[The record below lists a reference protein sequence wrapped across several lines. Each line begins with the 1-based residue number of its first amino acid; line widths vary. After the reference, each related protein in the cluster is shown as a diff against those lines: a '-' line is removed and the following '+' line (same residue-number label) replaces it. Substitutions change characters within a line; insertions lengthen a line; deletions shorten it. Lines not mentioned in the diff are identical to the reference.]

1 MRGHPAA
8 ATKCKCLSMCHRAS
22 FALKIGAL
30 AALIFAAACTT
41 SPRPASEGDP
51 HYKVGNP
58 YKIKG
63 KWYRPEEDP
72 NYSKVGVASW
82 YGSQFHGRLTANGEI
97 FDMNRMSAAHT
108 TLPLPSM
115 VEVTNL
121 ENGRSVVVRVNDRG
135 PFVDDRII
143 DMSREAARHLDFEH
157 QGTARVRVRY
167 VGRAPLT
174 AEAPKKSTRPDRVAR
189 AAPVRQETI
198 RSGVDP
204 DSDPISELLTSMES
218 APALTPGAEEVAI
231 AEAEGEGAPDA
242 AIPAADLS
250 TPDPDDA
257 RLVHPSASID
267 TPPQAIYLI
276 RVAALSRLDNID
288 QLRSQLGNIGALRMS
303 RVETE
308 AGDVFYRV
316 NLGPFSSLEKAAEKL
331 EAVRQAGYV
340 DASLV
345 TLTP

>member
-1 MRGHPAA
+1 MGNQ
-8 ATKCKCLSMCHRAS
+8 AS
-22 FALKIGAL
+22 FVLKLIALGVLAL
-30 AALIFAAACTT
+30 AAACTT
-41 SPRPASEGDP
+41 TSGPSGGRGGDP
-51 HYKVGNP
+51 HYKIGKP
-58 YKIKG
+58 YKVKG
-63 KWYRPEEDP
+63 KTYYPAEDP

-97 FDMNRMSAAHT
+97 FDMNRLSAAHT

-143 DMSREAARHLDFEH
+143 DMSREAARELGFER

-167 VGRAPLT
+167 AGRAPLT
-174 AEAPKKSTRPDRVAR
+174 AAAPKTSPRESRVAR

-198 RSGVDP
+198 RPGVDP
-204 DSDPISELLTSMES
+204 DCDPISELLTSMES
-218 APALTPGAEEVAI
+218 APALTPGAEELAI
-231 AEAEGEGAPDA
+231 AEAEGGEEAE
-242 AIPAADLS
+242 IPAADLS

-257 RLVHPSASID
+257 RLVHPSVSPEQPAE
-267 TPPQAIYLI
+267 AIYLI

-288 QLRSQLGNIGALRMS
+288 ALRAQLGDIGPLRMS

-308 AGDVFYRV
+308 AGTVFYRV
-316 NLGPFSSLEKAAEKL
+316 NLGPFSSIETAAEKL
-331 EAVRQAGYV
+331 EAVRRAGYA

>member
-1 MRGHPAA
+1 MG
-8 ATKCKCLSMCHRAS
+8 SQAS
-22 FALKIGAL
+22 SSLKLIPLLLLAL
-30 AALIFAAACTT
+30 AAACTT
-41 SPRPASEGDP
+41 TPRQASSGGGGDP
-51 HYKVGNP
+51 HYKVGKP
-58 YKIKG
+58 YKVKG
-63 KWYRPEEDP
+63 KTYYPAEDP

-97 FDMNRMSAAHT
+97 FDMNRLSAAHT

-121 ENGRSVVVRVNDRG
+121 ENGRSVVVRLNDRG
-135 PFVDDRII
+135 PFVGDRII
-143 DMSREAARHLDFEH
+143 DMSREAARELGFEE

-167 VGRAPLT
+167 AGRAPLT
-174 AEAPKKSTRPDRVAR
+174 AAAPKTSPREDRVAR

-198 RSGVDP
+198 RPGVDP
-204 DSDPISELLTSMES
+204 DCDPISELLTSMES

-231 AEAEGEGAPDA
+231 AEAETPDSA
-242 AIPAADLS
+242 EAEIPAADLS

-257 RLVHPSASID
+257 RLVHPSASAD
-267 TPPQAIYLI
+267 QPTEAIYVI

-288 QLRSQLGNIGALRMS
+288 GLRAQLGDIGTLRMS

-308 AGDVFYRV
+308 AGTVFYRV
-316 NLGPFSSLEKAAEKL
+316 NLGPFSSIETAAEKL
-331 EAVRQAGYV
+331 EAVRRAGYA

>member
-1 MRGHPAA
+1 MR
-8 ATKCKCLSMCHRAS
+8 TVFMSSSAS
-22 FALKIGAL
+22 SLLKLGAVFLLAL
-30 AALIFAAACTT
+30 AAACTT
-41 SPRPASEGDP
+41 TPSGGRGGGDP
-51 HYKVGNP
+51 HYKVGKP
-58 YKIKG
+58 YQVRG

-72 NYSKVGVASW
+72 NYSKVGIASW

-97 FDMNRMSAAHT
+97 FDMNRLSAAHT

-121 ENGRSVVVRVNDRG
+121 ENGRSIVVRLNDRG

-143 DMSREAARHLDFEH
+143 DMSREAARQLGFEQ

-167 VGRAPLT
+167 AGQAPLNGQ
-174 AEAPKKSTRPDRVAR
+174 APKTSPRPDRVAR

-198 RSGVDP
+198 RPGIDP
-204 DSDPISELLTSMES
+204 DCDPISELLTSMES

-231 AEAEGEGAPDA
+231 AEVETGAENEAE
-242 AIPAADLS
+242 IPAADLS

-257 RLVHPSASID
+257 RMVHPKASAEQA
-267 TPPQAIYLI
+267 TEAIYLV
-276 RVAALSRLDNID
+276 RVVALSRLDNID
-288 QLRSQLGNIGALRMS
+288 ALRAQIGDIGTLRMS

-308 AGDVFYRV
+308 TGTVFYRV
-316 NLGPFSSLEKAAEKL
+316 NLGPFSSIETAAEKL
-331 EAVRQAGYV
+331 EAVRRAGYG